1 MNNVSSIKQH
11 HSSSIWTPW
20 ASSPVRQPQPQ
31 IFSQQQR
38 TAACMPESSPISEEV
53 TRFTDEQSAALVS
66 SYQEN
71 KHLIESA
78 SANDTWNYVV
88 ADVNAAPCV
97 AKSKSAC
104 KRRFKYLKKLYT
116 SAAEINKKSGA
127 ARQTSPFDDLFHEMF
142 GGRPSQTLQYVTESG
157 MEKRKHVETP
167 TPDSPPTT
175 VSKNLEDQER
185 HEPKE
190 ECQQP
195 KSKKSKCQNQKLD
208 AGAQL

>member
-1 MNNVSSIKQH
+1 M
-11 HSSSIWTPW
+11 
-20 ASSPVRQPQPQ
+20 
-31 IFSQQQR
+31 
-38 TAACMPESSPISEEV
+38 
-53 TRFTDEQSAALVS
+53 
-66 SYQEN
+66 
-71 KHLIESA
+71 
-78 SANDTWNYVV
+78 
-88 ADVNAAPCV
+88 NAAPGV

-116 SAAEINKKSGA
+116 SAAENNKKSGA
-127 ARQTSPFDDLFHEMF
+127 ARQTCPFSDLFHEMF

-167 TPDSPPTT
+167 TPDSPSPT

-195 KSKKSKCQNQKLD
+195 KPKKESVKIRNWD
-208 AGAQL
+208 AGAQLSEVLQMQKEMCTIIQANR

>member
-1 MNNVSSIKQH
+1 
-11 HSSSIWTPW
+11 
-20 ASSPVRQPQPQ
+20 
-31 IFSQQQR
+31 
-38 TAACMPESSPISEEV
+38 MPESSPMSEEV
-53 TRFTDEQSAALVS
+53 TRFTDDQSAALVS
-66 SYQEN
+66 SYKEN

-78 SANDTWNYVV
+78 SANDARNCVV
-88 ADVNAAPCV
+88 ADVNAAPGV

-116 SAAEINKKSGA
+116 SAAEINKTSGA
-127 ARQTSPFDDLFHEMF
+127 ARQTSPFYDLFHKMF

-157 MEKRKHVETP
+157 TEKRKHVETP

-185 HEPKE
+185 HEPME

-195 KSKKSKCQNQKLD
+195 KPKKRVSAKIRNWMQVRNYLKCYKCKRKCCPLLFKPTVSQQNGLT
-208 AGAQL
+208 GACKRKKQE